1 MAENENAPKS
11 RTPNTGKKGKVP
23 VVNIITIALSAIALL
38 SSGASYLAATD
49 GAAKANADLMSFA
62 VQTKAKLESMEAAT
76 GPNGTPINPE
86 AVKDIVKETMETF
99 YTNNRSKIA
108 ADVAP
113 LIAVQSG
120 ESLSES
126 AITALVEEYYRTHIQ
141 GQLNTIRTSADEAR
155 NSASYALRRAN
166 SAHDQFER
174 IDAKINDIEK
184 RTVVATA
191 PTTKRLKEFNIIDT
205 VDTVKDGTVF
215 VIRAPQ
221 KNGKLNTITLMVNE
235 SFVSKFGNHKVLSAE
250 VVDGKPRLIVSGGY
264 FIDNKREE
272 LSEAELAAIQSAKQS
287 RVEQTQTKPESAV
300 AKSSAKPEPKSQSR
314 AIAQSKVYLPDWK
327 IITPIPE
334 SQSVVVYDGMNTV
347 QLKKGKYIQGIGT
360 VKDIDFSSGE
370 TCFETYCIA
379 GLK

>member
-23 VVNIITIALSAIALL
+23 VVNIITIAISAIALL

-49 GAAKANADLMSFA
+49 GAAQAKANLLSFA
-62 VQTKAKLESMEAAT
+62 TQTKAKLESIEAAK
-76 GPNGTPINPE
+76 GPNGAPVDPE
-86 AVKDIVKETMETF
+86 EVKNIVKDTMETF

-126 AITALVEEYYRTHIQ
+126 AITALVEQYYRTNIQ
-141 GQLNTIRTSADEAR
+141 GQLNTIRTSADEAK

-184 RTVVATA
+184 RTVTATA

-205 VDTVKDGTVF
+205 VKNGTVF
-215 VIRAPQ
+215 VIEAPQ

-235 SFVSKFGNHKVLSAE
+235 SFVSKFGSHKVLGVE

-264 FIDNKREE
+264 FIDQVREE
-272 LSEAELAAIQSAKQS
+272 LSKAELAAIESTKQS
-287 RVEQTQTKPESAV
+287 RVQQTQPKPESAV
-300 AKSSAKPEPKSQSR
+300 AKSTVKPEPKSQSR
-314 AIAQSKVYLPDWK
+314 AVAQNKVYLPDWK

>member
-23 VVNIITIALSAIALL
+23 VVNIITIAISAIALL

-49 GAAKANADLMSFA
+49 GAAQAKANLLSFA
-62 VQTKAKLESMEAAT
+62 TQTKAKLESIEAAK
-76 GPNGTPINPE
+76 GPNGTPVDPE
-86 AVKDIVKETMETF
+86 EVKNIVKDTMETF

-126 AITALVEEYYRTHIQ
+126 AITALVEQYYRTNIQ
-141 GQLNTIRTSADEAR
+141 GQLNTIRTSADEAK

-184 RTVVATA
+184 RTVTATA

-205 VDTVKDGTVF
+205 VKNGTVF
-215 VIRAPQ
+215 VIEAPQ

-235 SFVSKFGNHKVLSAE
+235 SFVSKFGSHKVLGVE

-264 FIDNKREE
+264 FIDQVREE
-272 LSEAELAAIQSAKQS
+272 LSKAELAAIESTKQS
-287 RVEQTQTKPESAV
+287 RVQQTQPKPESAV
-300 AKSSAKPEPKSQSR
+300 AKSTVKPEPKSQSR
-314 AIAQSKVYLPDWK
+314 AVAQNKVYLPDWK